1 MGFPPCSGVLV
12 DRYQAKGTYLLS
24 GGSCYS
30 AGYRAEKNS
39 LCAYN
44 KLGGIGCI
52 CEAVNKVGII
62 RKRKGSIPYRC
73 SLRAVGGTRTPTPCG
88 NRS

>member
-1 MGFPPCSGVLV
+1 MGFPLCSGVLV

-24 GGSCYS
+24 GGSCFS

-44 KLGGIGCI
+44 TSWVAS
-52 CEAVNKVGII
+52 AVSVKQ
-62 RKRKGSIPYRC
+62 
-73 SLRAVGGTRTPTPCG
+73 
-88 NRS
+88 